1 VGSVLAGPDGPPET
15 AVVGRMTRKLR
26 SAALRSLW
34 SHVVY
39 FVNLLLSWPLNK
51 RVQRTRRP
59 SLCSGRSLR
68 SLGSPLTRHPLGRRR
83 NRRV

>member
-15 AVVGRMTRKLR
+15 AVVGRMTRKLQ

-39 FVNLLLSWPLNK
+39 FVNPLLSWLPNT
-51 RVQRTRRP
+51 RVQRTRSSP
-59 SLCSGRSLR
+59 SALRSSLTRSLLGAER
-68 SLGSPLTRHPLGRRR
+68 SGAERRR
-83 NRRV
+83 